1 MATSTKT
8 QPETL
13 EAFFQGV
20 STWLS
25 KPLFSAS
32 GQAVTLGQLLLA
44 PLVVLLGLLLL
55 RWLGRVIRKRLA
67 ARQMS
72 PDAIQLISR
81 AFYIA
86 GVAVL
91 AVTALELL
99 NVPLTAFA
107 FVSGAIAI
115 GVGFGAQNI
124 INNFISGWILMW
136 ERPIRIGDF
145 LEIGETKGTVE
156 TINTRSTRI
165 RRVDGVHLL
174 IPNSY
179 LLENIVVNWTLIDRL
194 ARSVIRVGVA
204 YGSPVE
210 RVRDLIEEATKAEE
224 AVLTQPMPAVIFEDF
239 GDSAL
244 IFDVYYWCEAGADRD
259 LRKIRSNIR
268 FRISALFQ
276 DNGIVIAFPQR
287 DIYVDGKL
295 QVVRLDPAA
304 QAKDHQDRDAD
315 HQHDGAHHPE

>member
-1 MATSTKT
+1 MSLNRL
-8 QPETL
+8 L
-13 EAFFQGV
+13 EFF
-20 STWLS
+20 T
-25 KPLFSAS
+25 KPLF
-32 GQAVTLGQLLLA
+32 TLSDQTITIGQLL
-44 PLVVLLGLLLL
+44 VVPVVVIIGLILL
-55 RWLGRVIRKRLA
+55 RWLSRLMVKRLVA
-67 ARQMS
+67 NKMS
-72 PDAIQLISR
+72 ADAIQFISR

-86 GVAVL
+86 GIAVL
-91 AVTALELL
+91 AITALELL

-107 FVSGAIAI
+107 FISGAIAI

-145 LEIGETKGTVE
+145 LEIGDTRGTVE
-156 TINTRSTRI
+156 RINTRSTRI

-179 LLENIVVNWTLIDRL
+179 LLENIVVNWTLVDRL
-194 ARSVIRVGVA
+194 ARSTIRVGVA

-224 AVLTQPMPAVIFEDF
+224 AVLAEPAPLVIFEDF
-239 GDSAL
+239 GDNAL
-244 IFDVYYWCEAGADRD
+244 IFDVYYWIEAGADRD

-268 FRISALFQ
+268 FRINAFFR

-287 DIYVDGKL
+287 DIHVDGKL
-295 QVVRLDPAA
+295 QLERLYPSADSENSKYTDADGQHHAA
-304 QAKDHQDRDAD
+304 QQ
-315 HQHDGAHHPE
+315 PE